1 MSISFPSADFA
12 PTLSGYTGQGAFRFW
27 CQKVLPIVYDD
38 SLSYYELLNKVVNY
52 LNNVIADVATVENNV
67 DELNDSYVQLQAY
80 VNSHF
85 SEIAE
90 VVNTLTEYVNN
101 YFDNLDVQQ
110 EINNKLDSMAQD
122 GSLSRILTPIIAVE
136 APDVITEWLA
146 THITPTTP
154 IVDNTLSI
162 SGAAADSKVTGDKV
176 TALQSSK
183 VEMLSTYVT
192 AIQDGSNLNDY
203 TTPGNY
209 AVTNNTHAGT
219 MTNLPLPV
227 AGKLIVMNV
236 SNTNNVVQ
244 MYILAN
250 AEDNAR
256 IYVRYYVGESWTDWQ
271 YLVQSAGFT
280 NIVKSLTNADA
291 TKFELLA
298 ENVTTIP
305 DNSNLNSY
313 TTPGN
318 YAVTN
323 NAHAATMTNL
333 PVPVGGKL
341 VVMNVNNNNNFAQI
355 YIAANAETNARIFV
369 RYYVGE
375 SWTDWQYLVQSAG
388 FTNIVESLRNA
399 DATKFELLAENV
411 TTIPDNSNL
420 NSYTTP
426 GNYAVTNK
434 THAATMANI
443 PVPVGGKLIVMNVAS
458 NLNIAQIY
466 IAANVETNARTFI
479 RYWSGGS
486 WTNWLY
492 LIQSDSFNSVVSDVA
507 SLNKKFNIQYNEGT
521 WADAN
526 KRLQIFVPNSTGYV
540 LYRFYHFVNA
550 NDNCDVWRLYA
561 ILPVNDSF
569 SIGSAFTVP
578 GEFEMAVRLEGRPDF
593 SGGSTHGDEIDTSFT
608 LLVNGKPRNPNE
620 FTNTRT
626 PCDSI
631 KIIRTSNVYDPN
643 DHTTLIAEHGVE
655 YAFGDKRMT
664 LSQSLKWL
672 VEEELNN
679 CFLSM
684 FTPSKNYIDRAVA
697 NSDFKTIELPTS
709 TTAPGDY
716 SIVKHNATSV
726 VMWDT
731 QESFNADISIID
743 YPTGLSGGD
752 LISISDNSGL
762 DYNKL
767 YFKVCGGGSSHV
779 GELWKS
785 KTVYNVKY

>member
-271 YLVQSAGFT
+271 YLVQSAG
-280 NIVKSLTNADA
+280 

-375 SWTDWQYLVQSAG
+375 SWTDWQYL
-388 FTNIVESLRNA
+388 
-399 DATKFELLAENV
+399 
-411 TTIPDNSNL
+411 
-420 NSYTTP
+420 Y
-426 GNYAVTNK
+426 
-434 THAATMANI
+434 
-443 PVPVGGKLIVMNVAS
+443 
-458 NLNIAQIY
+458 
-466 IAANVETNARTFI
+466 
-479 RYWSGGS
+479 
-486 WTNWLY
+486 
-492 LIQSDSFNSVVSDVA
+492 
-507 SLNKKFNIQYNEGT
+507 
-521 WADAN
+521 
-526 KRLQIFVPNSTGYV
+526 
-540 LYRFYHFVNA
+540 
-550 NDNCDVWRLYA
+550 
-561 ILPVNDSF
+561 
-569 SIGSAFTVP
+569 
-578 GEFEMAVRLEGRPDF
+578 
-593 SGGSTHGDEIDTSFT
+593 
-608 LLVNGKPRNPNE
+608 
-620 FTNTRT
+620 
-626 PCDSI
+626 
-631 KIIRTSNVYDPN
+631 
-643 DHTTLIAEHGVE
+643 
-655 YAFGDKRMT
+655 
-664 LSQSLKWL
+664 
-672 VEEELNN
+672 
-679 CFLSM
+679 
-684 FTPSKNYIDRAVA
+684 
-697 NSDFKTIELPTS
+697 
-709 TTAPGDY
+709 
-716 SIVKHNATSV
+716 
-726 VMWDT
+726 
-731 QESFNADISIID
+731 
-743 YPTGLSGGD
+743 
-752 LISISDNSGL
+752 
-762 DYNKL
+762 
-767 YFKVCGGGSSHV
+767 
-779 GELWKS
+779 
-785 KTVYNVKY
+785 